1 MSVSSISKT
10 SVEIVAL
17 LAVVLLVAG
26 SVLGQ
31 PILIGF
37 VETGSMEPTLAPGD
51 GFVPIPSAVAGDIE
65 EGDVVVFRAKRLHG
79 GGLTTHRVVGET
91 ESGYI
96 TQGDANPSTDQAA
109 DEPPVKDAQITAV
122 ALQINGQVVDLPH
135 VGAVVLGVRG
145 LAASVGTMLT
155 NVLGLERL
163 SDTRGIASLLLII
176 SVAGYSIDWWRDR
189 QSRRYSRERNR
200 SRKTGTSTHTIIG
213 LLALFLIVV
222 ATASMVLPAGPQEY
236 GFVSSSHDTPGAAVI
251 GTGEAETTTHI
262 VTNGGVL
269 PVVSVLKTEGAEIT
283 VSRDVLL
290 VGPRSTAQATV
301 TLVAPSETGYYRP
314 FLIEYRYLAILPVPV
329 IETLYGIHPWLPV
342 LIIDGLIGCSF
353 YLLGV
358 TLVGTEHVRLR
369 SRPSPSI
376 FHRVWNRY
384 K

>member
-155 NVLGLERL
+155 NVLGLER
-163 SDTRGIASLLLII
+163 DRK
-176 SVAGYSIDWWRDR
+176 SV
-189 QSRRYSRERNR
+189 
-200 SRKTGTSTHTIIG
+200 
-213 LLALFLIVV
+213 V
-222 ATASMVLPAGPQEY
+222 
-236 GFVSSSHDTPGAAVI
+236 
-251 GTGEAETTTHI
+251 
-262 VTNGGVL
+262 
-269 PVVSVLKTEGAEIT
+269 
-283 VSRDVLL
+283 
-290 VGPRSTAQATV
+290 
-301 TLVAPSETGYYRP
+301 
-314 FLIEYRYLAILPVPV
+314 
-329 IETLYGIHPWLPV
+329 
-342 LIIDGLIGCSF
+342 
-353 YLLGV
+353 
-358 TLVGTEHVRLR
+358 
-369 SRPSPSI
+369 
-376 FHRVWNRY
+376 
-384 K
+384 